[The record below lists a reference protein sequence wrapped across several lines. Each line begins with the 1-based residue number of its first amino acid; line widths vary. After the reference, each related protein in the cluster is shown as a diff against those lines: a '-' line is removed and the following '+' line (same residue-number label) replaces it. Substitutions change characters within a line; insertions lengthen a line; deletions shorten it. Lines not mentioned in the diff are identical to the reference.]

1 MDHFETSSPDMAA
14 IEGLWAYEVAELTAL
29 RKGATA
35 AFVAMA
41 PARSRRLLAQRRQST
56 ARSTMPWRLRRSRA
70 GSLAWLGS
78 NDAPYMS
85 PSTLS
90 RKLSP
95 GDGDTQRFNVDDLE
109 HYMQV
114 TGDTGAIEYLAAKY
128 LCSDKSRQIR
138 ALARVEALSAE
149 LAGLVAGLKG
159 VSL

>member
-14 IEGLWAYEVAELTAL
+14 IEGLWAYELDELTAL

-78 NDAPYMS
+78 NDAPCLISLY
-85 PSTLS
+85 
-90 RKLSP
+90 
-95 GDGDTQRFNVDDLE
+95 
-109 HYMQV
+109 
-114 TGDTGAIEYLAAKY
+114 
-128 LCSDKSRQIR
+128 
-138 ALARVEALSAE
+138 AE
-149 LAGLVAGLKG
+149 LARKEDAPGQFPQ
-159 VSL
+159 